1 MEIDVLEAAQ
11 GGVEIAA
18 EALRHIGDA
27 RTLRG
32 AMRLVGHVAVKDR
45 YTALL
50 NDPDAGDQSEQSR
63 LSDAIRTNHADHAA
77 SRDLKGYIVE
87 CNRRPVVMGDV
98 LDLGDGTVGHCGSFT
113 TKSAGHGTAVSV
125 RTKPMPRTPVF
136 TWL

>member
-1 MEIDVLEAAQ
+1 
-11 GGVEIAA
+11 
-18 EALRHIGDA
+18 
-27 RTLRG
+27 
-32 AMRLVGHVAVKDR
+32 
-45 YTALL
+45 
-50 NDPDAGDQSEQSR
+50 
-63 LSDAIRTNHADHAA
+63 DHAA

-136 TWL
+136 TWLWYLSSTFGSIWSLMRNISFWRSSAVSTLFGVNWASVATKLIVAGTT